1 MSDQDPQL
9 AEAMTEV
16 IAVLKRYDL
25 GGFVILHNHDGA
37 AFRMEFPSWST
48 ARFRPKGTD
57 SQVLHLKM
65 EQADHQDVE
74 GTVAMLM
81 NFRDICVR
89 AASQLDIIRKRMKSA
104 GVEIDHN
111 PVITERNRV
120 LSIGPRDS
128 PDSPPEPRGA

>member
-16 IAVLKRYDL
+16 TAVLKRYDL
-25 GGFVILHNHDGA
+25 GGFMILHNQNGA
-37 AFRMEFPSWST
+37 EFKMEFPSWST

-65 EQADHQDVE
+65 EQESHQDTE

-89 AASQLDIIRKRMKSA
+89 TASQLDIIRKRIESA

-111 PVITERNRV
+111 PTITERNRV
-120 LSIGPRDS
+120 SSIGPQDS
-128 PDSPPEPRGA
+128 PDSPPGPRGA